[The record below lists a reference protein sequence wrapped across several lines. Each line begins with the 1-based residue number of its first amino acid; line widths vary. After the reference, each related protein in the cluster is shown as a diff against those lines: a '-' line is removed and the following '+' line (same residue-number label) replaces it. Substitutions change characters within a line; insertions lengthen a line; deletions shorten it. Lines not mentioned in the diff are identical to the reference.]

1 MNVLI
6 TGGAGF
12 IGSHLAGAL
21 IKNGD
26 RVSIIDDI
34 STGAA
39 ENVAHLRD
47 HPQFFFINGSILNR
61 ELMEEM
67 IDDCDIVYHLAAAVG
82 VKYIMA
88 NRLKAFDV
96 NVRGTEIV
104 LELASKDKKKVMI
117 ASSSEIYGKNGK
129 VPYKEDDDRVLGST
143 TLHRWSYSCT
153 KALDEFLA
161 LAYWWERALPVVIMR
176 FFNTVGPRQLGRYGM
191 VVPRFVEYALSG
203 APLTVYGDGSQT
215 RCFTDVDDVVRAI
228 SSLAECPDAVGH
240 IFNVGSD
247 EEVSINDLASRTIG
261 LAGGSS
267 AIEYVPYYEAY
278 GEGFEDMKRRVP
290 DISKIYEF
298 IGWKPEVRL
307 DDILVRMIAY
317 SKQTRPNLA
326 VSEQSV
332 QWTKTRVETA
342 NYDRSMS
349 P

>member
-1 MNVLI
+1 
-6 TGGAGF
+6 
-12 IGSHLAGAL
+12 
-21 IKNGD
+21 
-26 RVSIIDDI
+26 
-34 STGAA
+34 
-39 ENVAHLRD
+39 
-47 HPQFFFINGSILNR
+47 
-61 ELMEEM
+61 MEEM
-67 IDDCDIVYHLAAAVG
+67 IDDCDVVYHLAAAVG

-117 ASSSEIYGKNGK
+117 ASSSEVYGKNGK

-143 TLHRWSYSCT
+143 MLHRWSYSCT

-215 RCFTDVDDVVRAI
+215 RCFTDVDDCVRAI
-228 SSLAECPDAVGH
+228 SSLAGCPDAVGH

-247 EEVSINDLASRTIG
+247 EEVSINDLASRIIR
-261 LAGGSS
+261 LAAGSS

-317 SKQTRPNLA
+317 SKKALKSLKPSKSLKS
-326 VSEQSV
+326 SE
-332 QWTKTRVETA
+332 T
-342 NYDRSMS
+342 
-349 P
+349 